1 MTDTQSMIAVQEKD
15 NTVSSLV
22 LDHDGDLETAGRILE
37 ENYQDYEQVLALVSL
52 GDLKRLGKTAE
63 ESRAYYRDEHE
74 DQLVLENYADTEVF
88 DRATEDQGDYL
99 ACCFLYCKYEGD
111 FQWLVRDFSTGD
123 KRFKPLKEAL
133 ARRQAL

>member
-37 ENYQDYEQVLALVSL
+37 ENYQDYEQVLALVNL

-63 ESRAYYRDEHE
+63 ESRDRSHTQGVPAKMAG
-74 DQLVLENYADTEVF
+74 LPASPSAAEVS
-88 DRATEDQGDYL
+88 RLPA
-99 ACCFLYCKYEGD
+99 
-111 FQWLVRDFSTGD
+111 
-123 KRFKPLKEAL
+123 
-133 ARRQAL
+133 